1 MNFGVFD
8 ENSEIHLYFVFDCFH
23 LSFSSISSIELQN
36 LPKEK
41 LLHFKFSKTLVKG
54 SRAES
59 CYILKYKAVN
69 LGGSFGH
76 LEVLEVQ
83 GLIKFS
89 LDYFMFFS

>member
-1 MNFGVFD
+1 MKI
-8 ENSEIHLYFVFDCFH
+8 SEIQIYLVFDCFY
-23 LSFSSISSIELQN
+23 LAFSSISSIKLQD
-36 LPKEK
+36 LPKTK
-41 LLHFKFSKTLVKG
+41 LLYFKCSKTLVKG

-83 GLIKFS
+83 GLIKFLWIIS
-89 LDYFMFFS
+89 CFLLTTDLD